1 MTFEGDDPLDEVR
14 ALIDQVQ
21 LESVE
26 FHEVSA
32 RRFDSGSDGED
43 GEISIEVQIREGP
56 GGFGVRLIATAEVA
70 IGEAVVSVAGEYSMS
85 EGADP
90 SSRTIKQFVNE
101 VAVMTVLPYLREG
114 MTTITAKVFGKAL
127 YIPIIPR
134 GDIAVELDDEDAVRG
149 DAQV

>member
-1 MTFEGDDPLDEVR
+1 M
-14 ALIDQVQ
+14 
-21 LESVE
+21 
-26 FHEVSA
+26 
-32 RRFDSGSDGED
+32 
-43 GEISIEVQIREGP
+43 
-56 GGFGVRLIATAEVA
+56 IATAEVA
-70 IGEAVVSVAGEYSMS
+70 IGEAVVSVAGEYSMT

-101 VAVMTVLPYLREG
+101 VAVQTGLPYLREG
-114 MTTITAKVFGKAL
+114 MTTITAKVCGKAL

>member
-14 ALIDQVQ
+14 ALMDQVQ

-32 RRFDSGSDGED
+32 RRFDSGSDGEG
-43 GEISIEVQIREGP
+43 GEISIEVQIREGS
-56 GGFGVRLIATAEVA
+56 GGFGVRLLATAEVA

-134 GDIAVELDDEDAVRG
+134 GDIAVELEGDDVVEEDAQ
-149 DAQV
+149 A